1 MATITRKV
9 ILEWN
14 GQSVTIP
21 ASQMKKEHGAEWLA
35 VNGYHP
41 AFITLL
47 AGKKKGTLSECPGLV
62 ELKKLRNIAAGL
74 ISDPSTK
81 PEAAEL
87 FHDSE
92 PEVKT
97 KKKNKGPTLQRA
109 RQRSLDDILHI
120 DINGQTVQVLNAQR
134 SNDLVHV
141 LMDEKDIDLVFQFVI
156 EHGVE
161 CEARAYEVTGKYKKA
176 RS

>member
-21 ASQMKKEHGAEWLA
+21 ASLMKKEFGAEWLA

-47 AGKKKGTLSECPGLV
+47 AGKKKGTLSECPGLM

-74 ISDPSTK
+74 ASDPSTK
-81 PEAAEL
+81 PEAEALFAE
-87 FHDSE
+87 SE
-92 PEVKT
+92 PSSKT
-97 KKKNKGPTLQRA
+97 KKKNKGASQ
-109 RQRSLDDILHI
+109 QRSFDDVLEI
-120 DINGQTVQVLNAQR
+120 DMNGQTVQVLNAQK
-134 SNDLVHV
+134 SSDLVHIP
-141 LMDEKDIDLVFQFVI
+141 MNEKDIDAVFQFVV
-156 EHGVE
+156 ERGVE
-161 CEARAYEVTGKYKKA
+161 CEARAYETSGKYKKA
-176 RS
+176 RN